1 MLTTK
6 QRVYLRSLAQTEPT
20 TFQIGKD
27 GLSDNMR
34 TDVMNYLNKHEIIK
48 ISVLQNSCIEE
59 QDVIS
64 FFSVNDVEFVQHI
77 GRVFVFYM
85 HSDNAKNPIELPK
98 K

>member
-27 GLSDNMR
+27 GLSDNIL
-34 TDVMNYLNKHEIIK
+34 TDVINYLNKHEIIK
-48 ISVLQNSCIEE
+48 ISVLQNSNVEP

-64 FFSVNDVEFVQHI
+64 YFTVNNIEFVQHI
-77 GRVFVFYM
+77 GRVFVFYK
-85 HSDNAKNPIELPK
+85 HSDNAKNPIELPIK
-98 K
+98 

>member
-27 GLSDNMR
+27 GLSDNML
-34 TDVMNYLNKHEIIK
+34 TDVINYLNKHEIIK
-48 ISVLQNSCIEE
+48 ISVLQNSNVEP

-64 FFSVNDVEFVQHI
+64 YFTVNNIEFVQHI

-85 HSDNAKNPIELPK
+85 HSDNAKNPIELPIK
-98 K
+98 

>member
-27 GLSDNMR
+27 GLNDNML
-34 TDVMNYLNKHEIIK
+34 TDVINYLNKHEIIK
-48 ISVLQNSCIEE
+48 ISVLQNSNVEPE
-59 QDVIS
+59 DVIS
-64 FFSVNDVEFVQHI
+64 FFAVDNVEFVQHI

-85 HSDNAKNPIELPK
+85 HSDNAKDPIELPIK
-98 K
+98 